1 MMFGLLK
8 KLFTSKIAK
17 YFYRFSFKATKH
29 FGNNG
34 ISILILFAI
43 TQKLHGIT
51 SLVPNSGGKHIILG
65 DVENCT
71 LEQVIEE
78 SRFVQKKYGLS
89 NIYIKSD
96 AENSFRVWCFSLVD
110 YKTLLKILLDFEH
123 LDMVFFVY
131 TVRRNKASLR
141 DSEKNGRPP
150 ETVVA
155 ILGSYWMQIPDYI
168 EEVFY
173 DTGVV
178 KRGLAISLGEDD

>member
-1 MMFGLLK
+1 MFS
-8 KLFTSKIAK
+8 SKIAK
-17 YFYRFSFKATKH
+17 YFYRFSLKATKH

-34 ISILILFAI
+34 ISILILFAV
-43 TQKLHGIT
+43 TQRLHGIT

-65 DVENCT
+65 DIENCT

-78 SRFVQKKYGLS
+78 ARFVQKKYGLS

-96 AENSFRVWCFSLVD
+96 AENSFRLWCFTLVD

-131 TVRRNKASLR
+131 TVRRNKATLR

-150 ETVVA
+150 ERVVA
-155 ILGSYWMQIPDYI
+155 ILESYWMPIPEHI
-168 EEVFY
+168 VEVFY

-178 KRGLAISLGEDD
+178 KKGISISLGGDD

>member
-1 MMFGLLK
+1 M
-8 KLFTSKIAK
+8 
-17 YFYRFSFKATKH
+17 
-29 FGNNG
+29 
-34 ISILILFAI
+34 
-43 TQKLHGIT
+43 
-51 SLVPNSGGKHIILG
+51 
-65 DVENCT
+65 ENCT

-78 SRFVQKKYGLS
+78 AKFVQKKYGLS

-141 DSEKNGRPP
+141 DSEKDGRPP
-150 ETVVA
+150 EEVVA
-155 ILGSYWMQIPDYI
+155 ILESYWMPIPEYV

-173 DTGVV
+173 DTGIV
-178 KRGLAISLGEDD
+178 KQGLAISLGEGD